1 MVNSPVSRQ
10 QRMSHRTLHRILL
23 AACVTGIV
31 LVIAG
36 TGWYLY
42 NVNRQAAAEA
52 SLRQSQEQARYL
64 AQQLDQPFAAV
75 RKQLAALAKEAQIVS
90 LFKEGDA
97 IEVASQAAEY
107 RGRFPGALNMR
118 FFLPGGYALDE
129 NSVPPLGYASLELL
143 KKAENSGGPV
153 AMVALLFGKPNQ
165 HIVLVQRVRGRDGR
179 LLGLMHLSLGVD
191 LFKKSL
197 AGLKLVNSYVELQQS
212 VGGRTL
218 VLASGG
224 DAAYKKGDPV
234 FVSLTNSRWG
244 LAYWQGEKTGKTTL
258 PGEMDLLLMAGGGV
272 VLILML
278 AGVVVV
284 ARKRRT
290 AGQAQAKTGD
300 AAGVVYAGAVRNI
313 MDGAHPGLE
322 NLVPH
327 LPGGE
332 HSGPQ
337 AEPSAALWGAEDI
350 TQMNNPSRS
359 KQNVK
364 AEDMFDI
371 SGGTDIEVEEIP
383 PETAAV
389 TTEPPT
395 TTKPPAAPAAPKA
408 PAAPEPPAVP
418 AVSPAIFRAYDIR
431 GVVGKTLTPGV
442 VESIGRSIGSEA
454 GALGEKT
461 VIVGRDGRNSSP
473 ELSAAL
479 IKGICAAGRDVIDV
493 GMVPTPV
500 LYYAVHALDANSGVM
515 VTGSHNGPEYNGL
528 KIVLAGDTLSDA
540 GIQKIYRRITTGEL
554 ESGRGTVKT
563 AEILADYIRRI
574 TEDIPVALGRSLNIV
589 IDCGNGVPGMVAP
602 QLFRALGHEVVE
614 LYCDVDGNFPNHHPD
629 PSQPENLAPLI
640 EKVKTEGADL
650 GLAFDGDG
658 DRVGVIDGNGKII
671 WPDRQL
677 MVLARDVL
685 SRNPG
690 AEIIFDVKCSR
701 HLNDI
706 IVSSGGK
713 PLMWKTGHSLIKR
726 KMKEDN
732 APLAGEMS
740 GHIFFKERWYGFDDA
755 MYAAARLVEV
765 ILNAGVKPAE
775 LFAEIPEGVST
786 PELRIDLSEE
796 QHQTVMQELENA
808 VNFADAKV
816 IKVDGLR
823 IEFADGWG
831 LIRPSN
837 TTPCL
842 VLRFEADN
850 AEALAR
856 IEEAFRGL
864 IHSINPDLKLPF

>member
-1 MVNSPVSRQ
+1 MVNSPVSK
-10 QRMSHRTLHRILL
+10 QRRRMNPRALHRILL
-23 AACVTGIV
+23 AACVAGIILV
-31 LVIAG
+31 LTG

-42 NVNRQAAAEA
+42 NVNRQEA
-52 SLRQSQEQARYL
+52 TAQSLREMQERAKNL
-64 AQQLDQPFAAV
+64 ALQTDQPFAAV
-75 RKQLAALAKEAQIVS
+75 RKQLATLAGEPQVVS
-90 LFKEGDA
+90 LFSRGDA
-97 IEVASQAAEY
+97 IEVASQAPEY
-107 RGRFPGALNMR
+107 RSRFPGALNLR

-129 NSVPPLGYASLELL
+129 NSTPPLGYASLELL
-143 KKAENSGGPV
+143 KKAEHSNDPI

-165 HIVLVQRVRGRDGR
+165 HIVLVQRVRGQDGR
-179 LLGLMHLSLGVD
+179 LLGLIHLSLDVE
-191 LFKKSL
+191 LFKKAL
-197 AGLKLVNSYVELQQS
+197 AGLQLDHAHVELQQT
-212 VGGRTL
+212 VGGRLL
-218 VLASGG
+218 VLASRG
-224 DAAYKKGDPV
+224 DVAYKQGDPV
-234 FVSLTNSRWG
+234 IVSLSNSRWG
-244 LAYWQGEKTGKTTL
+244 LAYWQVQAAGKAALQGNT
-258 PGEMDLLLMAGGGV
+258 DLLVMAGGGV
-272 VLILML
+272 ALVLLL

-284 ARKRRT
+284 VRKRRP
-290 AGQAQAKTGD
+290 AGPAAASAGD
-300 AAGVVYAGAVRNI
+300 ASGVIYAGAVRNI

-327 LPGGE
+327 LPGGPQ
-332 HSGPQ
+332 SGTQ
-337 AEPSAALWGAEDI
+337 AKPSAALWGADDI
-350 TQMNNPSRS
+350 TLIKNPAQA
-359 KQNVK
+359 KQAAAAK
-364 AEDMFDI
+364 PAFDI
-371 SGGTDIEVEEIP
+371 PGEESIQVEEIP
-383 PETAAV
+383 PDAEAV
-389 TTEPPT
+389 TTEPPDIT
-395 TTKPPAAPAAPKA
+395 EPPAIPEPAVATEPPAAPAVS
-408 PAAPEPPAVP
+408 AV
-418 AVSPAIFRAYDIR
+418 IFRAYDIR
-431 GVVGKTLTPGV
+431 GVVGKSLTAGV
-442 VESIGRSIGSEA
+442 VEAIGRSVGSEA
-454 GALGEKT
+454 GALGEQT
-461 VIVGRDGRNSSP
+461 VIVGRDGRHSSP
-473 ELSAAL
+473 ELAAAL
-479 IKGICAAGRDVIDV
+479 IKGLCAAGRDVIDV

-500 LYYAVHALDANSGVM
+500 LYYAVHTLDANSGVM

-540 GIQKIYRRITTGEL
+540 GIQKIYRRITAGEL
-554 ESGRGTVKT
+554 DSGKGTVKT
-563 AEILADYIRRI
+563 AEVVTGYVRRI
-574 TEDIPVALGRSLNIV
+574 AEDIPVALGRSLNIV

-602 QLFRALGHEVVE
+602 QLFRALGHDVIE

-629 PSQPENLAPLI
+629 PSQPENLKPLI
-640 EKVKTEGADL
+640 EKVRAEGADL

-706 IVSSGGK
+706 IESSGGR

-775 LFAEIPEGVST
+775 LFAQIPEGVST

-796 QHQTVMQELENA
+796 QHQTVMQELEKA
-808 VNFADAKV
+808 VNFADAKI

-842 VLRFEADN
+842 VLRFEAEN

-856 IEEAFRGL
+856 IEGAFRGL